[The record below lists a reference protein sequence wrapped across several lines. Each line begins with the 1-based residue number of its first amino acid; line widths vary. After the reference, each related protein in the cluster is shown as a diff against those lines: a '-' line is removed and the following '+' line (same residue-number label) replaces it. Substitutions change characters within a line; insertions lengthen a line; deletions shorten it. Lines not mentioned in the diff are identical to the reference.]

1 MTPMHN
7 KKKVVNFYNIICKR
21 KSTKFKSGNLDSWFN
36 FHSKYPLFFFFY
48 ITKLPQCKYK
58 QNSFYFHEIF
68 VILDVFDAKIFGP
81 SGT

>member
-1 MTPMHN
+1 M
-7 KKKVVNFYNIICKR
+7 VQI
-21 KSTKFKSGNLDSWFN
+21 SFKISFIL
-36 FHSKYPLFFFFY
+36 FFY
-48 ITKLPQCKYK
+48 IAKLPQCKYK